1 MALPQPI
8 RKMCPTCGK
17 PMAMPDDVAEVHLH
31 DVLRSRVIESPQ
43 VGRRRPAIAS
53 DRVHALQV
61 GTATPGL
68 RRKVGWLNL
77 KAIRMQSG
85 GPEARP
91 GARDI
96 RIMWIMEYIPKSQS
110 KYRNMPDS
118 HSPQTL
124 CNGCTCE
131 GSR

>member
-17 PMAMPDDVAEVHLH
+17 PMVMPDDVAAVHLR

-53 DRVHALQV
+53 DKVAINELTVSPRARRESSRVHALQV

-85 GPEARP
+85 GPEVRP

-96 RIMWIMEYIPKSQS
+96 RIMWIMEYIPSI
-110 KYRNMPDS
+110 
-118 HSPQTL
+118 
-124 CNGCTCE
+124 
-131 GSR
+131 

>member
-1 MALPQPI
+1 MDESKKQHVSSEHQ
-8 RKMCPTCGK
+8 
-17 PMAMPDDVAEVHLH
+17 VAINELTVSP
-31 DVLRSRVIESPQ
+31 RARRES
-43 VGRRRPAIAS
+43 S
-53 DRVHALQV
+53 RVHALQV